1 MLIPTLTVTKRTKQF
16 ACIPII
22 LCQRYNFAPKSR
34 LAIICISLHSNLSLT
49 QARAFCACI
58 EQQSP
63 VQSLILFQTNWILN
77 LPLSNS
83 LLFFFI
89 FVHSH
94 DLFSIPHPHVIS
106 SMREKKLHRFFLQVH
121 WTTLI
126 PLGELFNQ
134 NRYLNYLE
142 FS

>member
-34 LAIICISLHSNLSLT
+34 LAIICISLHSNLSLM

-58 EQQSP
+58 EKQSP

-94 DLFSIPHPHVIS
+94 DLFSMPHPCVIS
-106 SMREKKLHRFFLQVH
+106 SMKNKTTPFFSAGSLDYFDTVGRVIQPKPLSKL
-121 WTTLI
+121 
-126 PLGELFNQ
+126 
-134 NRYLNYLE
+134 
-142 FS
+142 S